1 MLISKISTRK
11 TKRRTFLGGIAASF
25 AFIATPSTGFALTKS
40 EAENLIGHL
49 SDDIFKVI
57 NSGKPESA
65 MYRDFD
71 RVLGEYAA
79 IDAISRTVLG
89 PPWRTATPSQQ
100 KTYTK
105 AFRGYISRKYGK
117 RFREFIGSDIKVVSA
132 KKVKS
137 GVLVKSVVKFQ
148 GSAPFVVEWQV
159 FERNGKQQ
167 MFDLYIEGI
176 SMIKSEREEVGSML
190 DRSGGKIDKLIKRLN
205 AAG

>member
-1 MLISKISTRK
+1 LPISEFTN
-11 TKRRTFLGGIAASF
+11 RRSFLGGVTTSVALT
-25 AFIATPSTGFALTKS
+25 AFSTAGFALTKQ
-40 EAENLIGHL
+40 EAETLIGKL
-49 SDDIFKVI
+49 SSDIFKVI
-57 NSGKPESA
+57 NSGKSGNA

-71 RVLGEYAA
+71 RIMGKYAA
-79 IDAISRTVLG
+79 INAIARTVLG
-89 PPWRTATPSQQ
+89 PPWRSATSAQQ
-100 KTYTK
+100 SAYIK

-117 RFREFIGSDIKVVSA
+117 RFREFIGSEIKVVSA

-137 GVLVKSVVKFQ
+137 GVLVKSVVKFK
-148 GSAPFVVEWQV
+148 GSSPFTVDWQV
-159 FERNGKQQ
+159 FERGGKTQ

>member
-1 MLISKISTRK
+1 LLISN
-11 TKRRTFLGGIAASF
+11 RRTVLGGITAIF
-25 AFIATPSTGFALTKS
+25 AFAGMPTVGFALTKAQ
-40 EAENLIGHL
+40 AEKIIGNL
-49 SDDIFKVI
+49 SDDIYAVI
-57 NSGKPESA
+57 NSGKPTSA

-71 RVLGEYAA
+71 NVLGKYAA
-79 IDAISRTVLG
+79 INAISRTVLG
-89 PPWRTATPSQQ
+89 PPWRSATPAQQ
-100 KTYTK
+100 KAYIK
-105 AFRGYISRKYGK
+105 AFRGYLSRKYGK
-117 RFREFIGSDIKVVSA
+117 RFREFIGSEINVVSA

-137 GVLVKSVVKFQ
+137 GILVKSIVKFQ

-190 DRSGGKIDKLIKRLN
+190 DKSGGKIDKLITRLN